1 MRILF
6 LAQRVPFPPDR
17 GDKIHTYNHLRH
29 LAATHEVAVACLA
42 DGKEDLKNLEGVQ
55 PLAASID
62 AVAVRPWHAR
72 ARALAA
78 LGGHTPCTVAYFN
91 EPELHDQIAR
101 RLDIE
106 HFDAVLVNSSQ
117 MAQFVEPFSDL
128 PRIMQFVDLDSLKWK
143 QYAEN
148 ARPPRSWI
156 YRREFQCM
164 RDYER
169 KLARTFAHSLVC
181 TPRELEDLRRLVP
194 GAAAS
199 CVSNGVD
206 LEYFHPQVDSRKIPG
221 EMIFTGVMDYY
232 PNVEG
237 VVWFCHQV
245 LPLIRREQPEA
256 TFTICGAR
264 PEPLVQELA
273 RIPGVTVTGR
283 VADVRPYLARASVS
297 VVPLRITR
305 GIQNKLLEAMAMG
318 LPAVACSAAADG
330 VEATP
335 GHDLFVADDP
345 ADFAALTVKLLRDV
359 DLRER
364 TGAAARA
371 CVEAAYRWDFQL
383 RRLDAVLEA
392 VTNPG
397 RTANRG
403 KVCEN
408 GPDTIENSRH
418 PAQFASAKQEAS
430 EQMTGKMS
438 RFV

>member
-42 DGKEDLKNLEGVQ
+42 DGKEDLENLEGVR

-91 EPELHDQIAR
+91 ERELHDLVAR
-101 RLDIE
+101 RVRNE
-106 HFDAVLVNSSQ
+106 HFDAILVNSSQ
-117 MAQFVEPFSDL
+117 MAQFVEPYCDL

-143 QYAEN
+143 QYAESS
-148 ARPPRSWI
+148 RLPRAWV
-156 YRREFQCM
+156 YRREFHCLQE
-164 RDYER
+164 YER
-169 KLARTFAHSLVC
+169 KLATTFSHSLVC

-199 CVSNGVD
+199 CVCNGVD
-206 LEYFHPQVDSRKIPG
+206 LEVFCPQAVEKVPG
-221 EMIFTGVMDYY
+221 DMVFTGVMDYY

-237 VVWFCHQV
+237 VVWFCREV
-245 LPLIRREQPEA
+245 LPLIRLEIPDA
-256 TFTICGAR
+256 TLTICGAR
-264 PEPLVQELA
+264 PDANVQALA
-273 RIPGVTVTGR
+273 AIPGVTVTGR
-283 VADVRPYLARASVS
+283 VADVRPYMARASVA
-297 VVPLRITR
+297 VVPLRIAR

-318 LPAVACSAAADG
+318 LPAVACSAAASG
-330 VEATP
+330 VEAVP
-335 GHDLFVADDP
+335 GRDLFVADDP
-345 ADFAALTVKLLRDV
+345 HDFAAKTLRLLRED

-364 TGAAARA
+364 TGTAARA
-371 CVEAAYRWDFQL
+371 CVEASYHWDYQL
-383 RRLDAVLEA
+383 KRLDKVLEI
-392 VTNPG
+392 VTRNRPG
-397 RTANRG
+397 GTRPEIHEHAER
-403 KVCEN
+403 
-408 GPDTIENSRH
+408 PDR
-418 PAQFASAKQEAS
+418 
-430 EQMTGKMS
+430 KMS